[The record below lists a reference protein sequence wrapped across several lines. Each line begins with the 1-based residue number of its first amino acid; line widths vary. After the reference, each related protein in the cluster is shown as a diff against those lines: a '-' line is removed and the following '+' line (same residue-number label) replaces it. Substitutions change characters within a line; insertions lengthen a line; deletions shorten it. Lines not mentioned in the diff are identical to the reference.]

1 MKQTATGRLMK
12 LTTQQAAQAT
22 GKSRSTIWRSAKSG
36 KVSAERTATGDFVI
50 DVAEL
55 ERAFGSLNL
64 PDTSHH
70 VSAKPLETANETSVL
85 RREVELLREQI
96 AALKADKS
104 DLQAERDRLL
114 TIVEGHQRLLTDQRP
129 TRRKWLRWH
138 RND

>member
-1 MKQTATGRLMK
+1 MK

-22 GKSRSTIWRSAKSG
+22 GKSRSTIWRAAKSG

-55 ERAFGSLNL
+55 ERVFGSLNR

-70 VSAKPLETANETSVL
+70 VSLKPLETANETSVL
-85 RREVELLREQI
+85 RREVDLLREQI
-96 AALKADKS
+96 GIYREQIDALKADKS

-114 TIVEGHQRLLTDQRP
+114 TIVEGHQRLLTDQRSS
-129 TRRKWLRWH
+129 RRRWLWWR
-138 RND
+138 RNG

>member
-1 MKQTATGRLMK
+1 MK

-55 ERAFGSLNL
+55 ERVFGRLNR
-64 PDTSHH
+64 PDTSQY
-70 VSAKPLETANETSVL
+70 VPAKPSETVNETSLL
-85 RREVELLREQI
+85 RREIDLLREQI
-96 AALKADKS
+96 DALKADKS

-129 TRRKWLRWH
+129 PQRKRLWWH
-138 RND
+138 RNS